1 MGRFVRINGEQ
12 LEIQDYYFT
21 TKGGIIAWVRTDPR
35 LVTEIHKRAAKSALS
50 EFRTCT
56 FVPKLARDRKS
67 KIDNILMGYKK
78 ENKDFRYLVRNGQ
91 KDLKV
96 LIKRLSEEGR
106 VPYRELSLD
115 VLGRLSPLKTQIR
128 DDPKEKTKDDDESN
142 DGFTRQGSPRKE
154 DNYIPKER
162 IFHNITSILN
172 GFELQQKLQK
182 KK

>member
-1 MGRFVRINGEQ
+1 MG
-12 LEIQDYYFT
+12 
-21 TKGGIIAWVRTDPR
+21 VRTDPR

-91 KDLKV
+91 KDVNV
-96 LIKRLSEEGR
+96 LIKRISKEGR
-106 VPYRELSLD
+106 VPCRELSLD

-128 DDPKEKTKDDDESN
+128 ENPKEKPEGEEDSN
-142 DGFTRQGSPRKE
+142 DGFTTQGSSRKN

-162 IFHNITSILN
+162 IYNNITAILN
-172 GFELQQKLQK
+172 GFSLQ
-182 KK
+182 